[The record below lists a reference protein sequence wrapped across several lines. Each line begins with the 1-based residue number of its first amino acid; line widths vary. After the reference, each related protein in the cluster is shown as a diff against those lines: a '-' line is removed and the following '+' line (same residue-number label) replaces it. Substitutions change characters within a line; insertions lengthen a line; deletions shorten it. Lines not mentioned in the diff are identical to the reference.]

1 MRGSDY
7 LEVTTFLDDLN
18 SEASLRTRIGRSY
31 YAAYLGARAWCE
43 VHLGYERLR
52 LGREHSEVPA
62 LLSKIDSD
70 IADNLAFLRTYR
82 NTADY
87 DLGVSVDTLLAQFEN
102 ARDRTREVI
111 SRLEG
116 LVPLA
121 SADGDPDEDLP

>member
-7 LEVTTFLDDLN
+7 LEVTMYLDGLGT
-18 SEASLRTRIGRSY
+18 EASLRTRIGRSY
-31 YAAYLGARAWCE
+31 YAAYLEARTWCE
-43 VHLGYERLR
+43 VNLGYERMR

-102 ARDRTREVI
+102 ARDRAGEVI
-111 SRLEG
+111 TRLDK
-116 LVPLA
+116 LVPPELN
-121 SADGDPDEDLP
+121 DGEHP